1 MKGPLRVLLVEDS
14 PTDAKLV
21 LRELERGG
29 RHVESLRVETAPDM
43 RDALSSANWD
53 IVISDWSMPQ
63 FSALAALALLRT
75 FDKEKPFII
84 VSGTVGEESA
94 VEGMRHGAQDY
105 LLKDRLARLGPAIDR
120 ELAERDT
127 REARRHAENSLRKSE
142 ARFARLAESG
152 IIAISIADVFGRVH
166 EANDA
171 YLAMVGHTRV
181 ELDDG
186 VVSWTR
192 NVAPESIEGDG
203 DALEALK
210 TTGVAS
216 PRERVIS
223 RKDGT
228 RVHTLAGGAM
238 LDYPMCIAF
247 HVDLSDRVR
256 VEEELHRTQQQLLHA
271 QKMEAIGSLA
281 GGVAHDFNNLL
292 SVILSYATM
301 LKDDLLAGDPM
312 EESLE
317 EIRLAGLHAAGLTR
331 QLLAFSRRQRMRP
344 TLVNV
349 NEVVAQTENMLR
361 RLIGEDVELV
371 RIAEPALPSI
381 FVDADQLSQVIM
393 NLAVNSRDAMP
404 AGGKLTIETS
414 MVVFDS
420 EFVAQHVDSRPGPHV
435 MLAIT
440 DTGTGMDKATQA
452 RVFEPFFTTKEVG
465 EGTGLGLSTVFGI
478 VKQSGGTIW
487 LYSEPG
493 EGTAFRI
500 YFPVAADDVI
510 AELEVE
516 VTTAS
521 FEGSETVLLVE
532 DEPRVRSLATMIL
545 RRLGYNVLEAAGGG
559 DALLICEQH
568 PATIHLLLTDV
579 VMPRMSGKQL
589 AERLESIRVGMRVL
603 YMSGYTANAMVRHG
617 IVDSDVA
624 LLQKPFTPETLGRA
638 VRNTMDAPL
647 RPSPSSSQL
656 VAEADA

>member
-1 MKGPLRVLLVEDS
+1 
-14 PTDAKLV
+14 
-21 LRELERGG
+21 
-29 RHVESLRVETAPDM
+29 
-43 RDALSSANWD
+43 
-53 IVISDWSMPQ
+53 
-63 FSALAALALLRT
+63 
-75 FDKEKPFII
+75 
-84 VSGTVGEESA
+84 
-94 VEGMRHGAQDY
+94 
-105 LLKDRLARLGPAIDR
+105 
-120 ELAERDT
+120 
-127 REARRHAENSLRKSE
+127 
-142 ARFARLAESG
+142 
-152 IIAISIADVFGRVH
+152 
-166 EANDA
+166 
-171 YLAMVGHTRV
+171 
-181 ELDDG
+181 
-186 VVSWTR
+186 
-192 NVAPESIEGDG
+192 
-203 DALEALK
+203 
-210 TTGVAS
+210 
-216 PRERVIS
+216 
-223 RKDGT
+223 
-228 RVHTLAGGAM
+228 
-238 LDYPMCIAF
+238 
-247 HVDLSDRVR
+247 
-256 VEEELHRTQQQLLHA
+256 
-271 QKMEAIGSLA
+271 
-281 GGVAHDFNNLL
+281 
-292 SVILSYATM
+292 
-301 LKDDLLAGDPM
+301 
-312 EESLE
+312 
-317 EIRLAGLHAAGLTR
+317 
-331 QLLAFSRRQRMRP
+331 MRP

-500 YFPVAADDVI
+500 YFPVAADNVV
-510 AELEVE
+510 AESVDE
-516 VTTAS
+516 VTSAS

-532 DEPRVRSLATMIL
+532 DEPRVRSLASMIL
-545 RRLGYNVLEAAGGG
+545 RRFGYNVLEAAGGG

-638 VRNTMDAPL
+638 VRHAMDAPL
-647 RPSPSSSQL
+647 RPSPSSSQR